1 MTLLSSQPPTPP
13 PPLPPEFIAFA
24 HELASAAGSV
34 ILKYWRLPTTIHEK
48 FEFSRVSASSPV
60 TAADRD
66 AEKAMRIL
74 IAARYPSHG
83 VLGEEFGPSP
93 CSQLGEITSADL
105 SEWTWVLD
113 PIDGTKSFITGKPL
127 FGTLI
132 ALCHHGE
139 PVLGVIDQ
147 CVLAERWVGTCV
159 ETTFNAKRIR
169 ATSASCPELVESLCY
184 ATTPHMFRPGY
195 EAAAIHALRSR
206 IKRMLYGCDCYAY
219 ALLASDF
226 GVHLVCEADL
236 QPYDYLALV
245 PILRGAGATITDWTG
260 QPLTLHSTT
269 VQGRVLA
276 AASDHLHAKALAI
289 IRRPP
294 LSFYLSSYPN
304 LSLAF
309 AFAAGAACSA
319 ALVLRR

>member
-1 MTLLSSQPPTPP
+1 MA
-13 PPLPPEFIAFA
+13 PLPPPAEFVAFA
-24 HELASAAGSV
+24 HELAAAAGSV
-34 ILKYWRLPTTIHEK
+34 ILRFWRLPHVVVDEK
-48 FEFSRVSASSPV
+48 VEHARAIPSSPV
-60 TAADRD
+60 TAADRA

-74 IAARYPSHG
+74 IASRFPSHG
-83 VLGEEFGPSP
+83 VLGEEYGPSP
-93 CSQLGEITSADL
+93 CSELNELTPADV

-147 CVLAERWVGTCV
+147 CVLGERWVGTAA
-159 ETTFNAKRIR
+159 ETTFNTKRIR
-169 ATSASCPELVESLCY
+169 ATPATPELADALCY
-184 ATTPHMFRPGY
+184 VTTPHMFKPGY
-195 EAAAIHALRSR
+195 EAAAIQALRSR

-219 ALLASDF
+219 ALLASGF
-226 GVHLVCEADL
+226 GVDIVCEADL

-245 PILRGAGATITDWTG
+245 PVLQGAGATITDWTG
-260 QPLTLHSTT
+260 RPLTLHSTT

-276 AASDHLHAKALAI
+276 AASDQLHAKALAVI
-289 IRRPP
+289 TRPP
-294 LSFYLSSYPN
+294 LSFYLPSYPN

-309 AFAAGAACSA
+309 AFAAGALCSA